1 MPEEYQGEY
10 EVEKKTWKLVP
21 EDDPLFPLKL
31 HLPFPIAPE
40 LKGGILAGRGKP
52 PVRRG
57 LNNPLLNLKKQEAQ
71 EKEKERKRN
80 LEYLKKAKIQDRM
93 S

>member
-1 MPEEYQGEY
+1 MPDKY
-10 EVEKKTWKLVP
+10 EHTESVRTWKLVP

-31 HLPFPIAPE
+31 HLPFPKAPE
-40 LKGGILAGRGKP
+40 LKGGILAGEGKP

-80 LEYLKKAKIQDRM
+80 EEYLKKAKIQDRM